1 MNAGLGFL
9 IELLAFAAA
18 AYVVVTMRARY
29 PQFVTNAILAA
40 IGAAMGAGALLFQDD
55 VSVAGGILAPP
66 FAALLLVAHVRI
78 LAAMG
83 VTLPDRGALPSWLDI
98 PPLRR
103 GRAYASAPTAPDT
116 IEEPVQQ
123 PQSTAEPEPGPEFQP
138 EPRPEFE
145 PMPELDEDLA
155 PPLGP
160 AAPAPAAVETS
171 WPQTV
176 VRGRTA
182 VRLPRRGARRT
193 RVEIRR
199 LSPFSV
205 LKFSLIFYFCV
216 FLVVYLAM
224 AIIWA
229 VLSASGVI
237 ASLEQLLGT
246 VFPSAGAF
254 TESGGLST
262 RGAPPLEID
271 TGKVFTWIFIAG
283 CAGVAIWSFINVFV
297 AVMYNLISDIVGG
310 VEVTLADRRGGE

>member
-1 MNAGLGFL
+1 MNAGLGL
-9 IELLAFAAA
+9 LVELLAFAAA
-18 AYVVVTMRARY
+18 AYVVVTMRSRY
-29 PQFVTNAILAA
+29 PQLVTDSILAA
-40 IGAAMGAGALLFQDD
+40 IGAAMGAGALLFQSD

-66 FAALLLVAHVRI
+66 FAAFLLVAHVRV

-83 VTLPDRGALPSWLDI
+83 VSLPDRAALPSWLDI
-98 PPLRR
+98 PPLRH
-103 GRAYASAPTAPDT
+103 GPAYASAPTAPDT

-123 PQSTAEPEPGPEFQP
+123 PQSTAQPEPGPELEP
-138 EPRPEFE
+138 EPDPESE
-145 PMPELDEDLA
+145 PMPEPDEDLA

-160 AAPAPAAVETS
+160 APPATTTTEPS

-176 VRGRTA
+176 VGARTTA
-182 VRLPRRGARRT
+182 RLPRRGARRT

-237 ASLEQLLGT
+237 DSLEQLLGT
-246 VFPSAGAF
+246 VFPSQGAF
-254 TESGGLST
+254 TASGGLST

-271 TGKVFTWIFIAG
+271 TGKVFTWVFIVG

-310 VEVTLADRRGGE
+310 VEVTLADRRTGE

>member
-1 MNAGLGFL
+1 MNPGLGLL

-18 AYVVVTMRARY
+18 AYVVVELRPRY
-29 PQFVTNAILAA
+29 PQLVTDASLAA
-40 IGAAMGAGALLFQDD
+40 TGAAMGAGALLFQQA
-55 VSVAGGILAPP
+55 VGVVGAILAPLVS
-66 FAALLLVAHVRI
+66 AALLVAHVRV
-78 LAAMG
+78 LTAMG
-83 VTLPDRGALPSWLDI
+83 VALPERATLPSWLDI

-103 GRAYASAPTAPDT
+103 GPAYASAPTAPGT
-116 IEEPVQQ
+116 IEERVQQ
-123 PQSTAEPEPGPEFQP
+123 PQSTAEPEPDPEL
-138 EPRPEFE
+138 E

-160 AAPAPAAVETS
+160 AAPAPAAEPS

-176 VRGRTA
+176 VGARTA
-182 VRLPRRGARRT
+182 ARLPRRGARRT
-193 RVEIRR
+193 RVEIRHM
-199 LSPFSV
+199 SPFSV

-216 FLVVYLAM
+216 FLVLYLAL

-237 ASLEQLLGT
+237 DAFEQLLGT

-254 TESGGLST
+254 TETGGLST
-262 RGAPPLEID
+262 KGAPPLEID
-271 TGKVFTWIFIAG
+271 TGKVFTWIFLLG
-283 CAGVAIWSFINVFV
+283 CVGVGIWSLINVFV

>member
-9 IELLAFAAA
+9 IELLGFSAA
-18 AYVVVTMRARY
+18 AYVVIAMRTRH
-29 PQFVTNAILAA
+29 PQFVTDAILAA

-55 VSVAGGILAPP
+55 VGLVGGVLAPP
-66 FAALLLVAHVRI
+66 LAALLLVAHVRG
-78 LAAMG
+78 LSAMG
-83 VTLPDRGALPSWLDI
+83 VQLPDRVELPRWLDI
-98 PPLRR
+98 PPLRG
-103 GRAYASAPTAPDT
+103 GRAYASAPTIT
-116 IEEPVQQ
+116 TREEPVQQ
-123 PQSTAEPEPGPEFQP
+123 PQSTADPDPELEPEL
-138 EPRPEFE
+138 E

-160 AAPAPAAVETS
+160 AAPAPAGAGPAWAQQIVG
-171 WPQTV
+171 
-176 VRGRTA
+176 GRTA
-182 VRLPRRGARRT
+182 GRRPRRGARRT

-216 FLVVYLAM
+216 FLVIYLAM

-229 VLSASGVI
+229 ILSASGVI
-237 ASLEQLLGT
+237 GSLEQLLGT
-246 VFPSAGAF
+246 VFPAQGAF
-254 TESGGLST
+254 TKSGGLST
-262 RGAPPLEID
+262 RGAPPIEID

-283 CAGVAIWSFINVFV
+283 CVGVAIWSFINVFV